1 MSQLLRPLIE
11 AAKSGDRRAK
21 DALAGCV
28 DRFVRLFSGTLT
40 RQVRRAY
47 GSTMDFINEGL
58 AEALSR
64 LGEFDYR
71 SDEEFYAWV
80 GRLVRS
86 RIVDALRREG
96 RKKRAGSPMQ
106 LDEEIAVPAAAAETP
121 SELVSGD
128 ELRES
133 VRQAVLELQVDHPQ
147 EMEAVLLRVFED
159 ETWEA
164 VQQCLGLNSMKRART
179 LCARGLDLLRP
190 HVEKAIG
197 EKSFEEHLGL

>member
-1 MSQLLRPLIE
+1 MSQILRPLIE

-96 RKKRAGSPMQ
+96 RKKRAGGPMQ
-106 LDEEIAVPAAAAETP
+106 LDEEIAVPAAVAETP
-121 SELVSGD
+121 SELVSAD
-128 ELRES
+128 EFREA

-197 EKSFEEHLGL
+197 ETPFEEHLGL